1 MIVTRLSY
9 GLANQMFQ
17 YAAGRAL
24 ALRNK
29 QPLKLDLSFFDSST
43 TDNRSAHEEYGLK
56 IFKGIEQIGVMPS
69 EEVHSIRSR
78 YEDKLVYRSLNKF
91 KKTLGLQPLYTYCWE
106 RELLK
111 FEIDVLS
118 KKGKLI
124 YLNSYFQNELYFR
137 DMEEVIRADF
147 EFKEAAIDKLNAG
160 LGQKMQSE
168 ESVSVHIRRG
178 DYVGVRFVAPIE
190 YYQNALAYLTSKLRS
205 PSFYIFSDDPEW
217 AKANLNIEGNS
228 SYITHNV
235 ASESYKDMYL
245 MSQCKHN
252 IIANS
257 SFSWWGAWLNNHKDK
272 IVVSPTEWFPERGV
286 SASDVV
292 PATWLLL

>member
-1 MIVTRLSY
+1 MVISRLSY

-17 YAAGRAL
+17 YATGRAL

-29 QPLKLDLSFFDSST
+29 QLLKLDLSFFDLDSVSG
-43 TDNRSAHEEYGLK
+43 RSAHEEYGLQ
-56 IFKGIEQIGVMPS
+56 IFKGIEQIGVIPND
-69 EEVHSIRSR
+69 EVRSIRYQ
-78 YEDKLVYRSLNKF
+78 YEDKLVHRSLNKL

-106 RELLK
+106 KELLK
-111 FEIDVLS
+111 FEIDILD
-118 KKGKLI
+118 KKGKII

-137 DMEEVIRADF
+137 DMEKIIRKDF
-147 EFKEAAIDKLNAG
+147 EFKNSTIDKFNTD
-160 LGQKMQSE
+160 LGETMQNE
-168 ESVSVHIRRG
+168 ESISVHIRRG
-178 DYVGVRFVAPIE
+178 DYVGVRFIAPIE
-190 YYQNALAYLTSKLRS
+190 YYQKAMAYLANKLRN

-217 AKANLNIEGNS
+217 AKLNLKTESNS

-245 MSQCKHN
+245 MSKCKHN

-257 SFSWWGAWLNNHKDK
+257 SFSWWGAWLNSNKNK
-272 IVVSPTEWFPERGV
+272 IVISPTEWFPEKGV

-292 PATWLLL
+292 PSSWIML